1 MLIFFLSSYPIV
13 LSSPVN
19 NLTIPNT
26 HWFIPINTFL
36 VYNSDFT
43 NLLTLLK
50 YSVPILSYNN
60 NDNNKENY
68 AQKRMHFTFTK
79 GTEEIR
85 GDSNRLLWMKKG
97 YLKKKTERLIMV
109 AKDQSLQGR

>member
-1 MLIFFLSSYPIV
+1 
-13 LSSPVN
+13 
-19 NLTIPNT
+19 
-26 HWFIPINTFL
+26 
-36 VYNSDFT
+36 
-43 NLLTLLK
+43 
-50 YSVPILSYNN
+50 
-60 NDNNKENY
+60 
-68 AQKRMHFTFTK
+68 MHFTFTK